1 MKTKILAGLIIAGV
15 LATSA
20 AQAAIFSQSDE
31 IYSGMNAATIQNDQR
46 ANPAASRHAAKGK
59 ETCAWRE
66 DESETV
72 DQLHAAYPGS
82 ESNFGEKDYLA
93 ETNFNFKC

>member
-1 MKTKILAGLIIAGV
+1 MKTRILTGLIIAGV

-20 AQAAIFSQSDE
+20 AQASISPVDE
-31 IYSGMNAATIQNDQR
+31 MYSGMSAAAIQKDQR
-46 ANPAASRHAAKGK
+46 ANPAAERHAMKGK

-66 DESETV
+66 GENKVV
-72 DQLHAAYPGS
+72 DQLHAAYPGG

-93 ETNFNFKC
+93 TANFNFTC

>member
-1 MKTKILAGLIIAGV
+1 MKTRILAGLILTGV

-20 AQAAIFSQSDE
+20 AQAAIFSQTDE
-31 IYSGMNAATIQNDQR
+31 IYSGMNAAAIQNDQR
-46 ANPAASRHAAKGK
+46 ANPAASRHAEKGK

-66 DESETV
+66 EENKAV
-72 DQLHAAYPGS
+72 DQLYAAYPGS

-93 ETNFNFKC
+93 AANFNFTC

>member
-1 MKTKILAGLIIAGV
+1 MKTRILAGLIFTGV

-20 AQAAIFSQSDE
+20 AQASISQVDE
-31 IYSGMNAATIQNDQR
+31 IYSGMSAVEIQMDQR
-46 ANPAASRHAAKGK
+46 ANPAASRHAEKGK

-66 DESETV
+66 EETKAI
-72 DQLHAAYPGS
+72 DQLYAAYPGS

-93 ETNFNFKC
+93 AENFKFVC